1 MEQKINLDLNGKRYV
16 SELDVTLIKSG
27 NIKIGSILF
36 VVLNGDSAPEV
47 SLCEISGSEKYLIA
61 WIAPSEWVL
70 LLQRA
75 RVPNPAFVDSV
86 YVMLNGLL
94 EKNIID
100 KALQVGLNDI
110 PLNRQYISKKQRE
123 SRYNLIETIVDRL
136 ILIKSLIASNL
147 GPHQAGIV
155 IYLLFTCFDRLGQV
169 KGEKFAVHAAFNH
182 FLHEVLPPNVRKML
196 LNSIII
202 EKVSLP
208 PDMSKITYAGVDEKE
223 NYIFSMRNL
232 YTHQGDFVPGEVPK
246 SPDGWLVLRQNITGD
261 HLESVYLN
269 DWPYVLIHS
278 VVYGL
283 ANYLWI
289 LAGQVGQ
296 RPDEQQQPDL
306 PKGPLPQF
314 KIVGYMS
321 V

>member
-1 MEQKINLDLNGKRYV
+1 MQQKINLDLNGKRYT
-16 SELDVTLIKSG
+16 SKLDVTLIKSG

-36 VVLNGDSAPEV
+36 VILNENSDPEV
-47 SLCEISGSEKYLIA
+47 SLHEVSGSEKYLVA

-75 RVPNPAFVDSV
+75 QVPNPAFVGSV
-86 YVMLNGLL
+86 HVMLNGLL
-94 EKNIID
+94 EKNTIEI
-100 KALQVGLNDI
+100 ALQVGLNDI
-110 PLNRQYISKKQRE
+110 PLNRQYITKKQRE
-123 SRYNLIETIVDRL
+123 SRYALIATIVDRL
-136 ILIKSLIASNL
+136 NLVAGLIASNL

-155 IYLLFTCFDRLGQV
+155 IYLLLTCFDRLGQI
-169 KGEKFAVHAAFNH
+169 KGNDYGVHTAFTH
-182 FLHEVLPPNVRKML
+182 FFHEVLPPNVRKML

-202 EKVSLP
+202 EKGSLP
-208 PDMSKITYAGVDEKE
+208 PDMSKITYGDINEKE

-246 SPDGWLVLRQNITGD
+246 SPDGWLVLRQNISGD
-261 HLESVYLN
+261 HLESVYLK

-306 PKGPLPQF
+306 PEGPPPQF